1 MYNTILEMR
10 TSFLLP
16 LVSLFI
22 SCSANF
28 STGDISSLVKN
39 KSAAF
44 LVDSAEE
51 FSVYS
56 GYGSDCAHPGAH
68 VIFDGDGITRNIYAV
83 ADGIVSRV
91 DLCETAGSHNKYNIA
106 LSLGLVGA
114 APIYFEYSIEPFD
127 GKPCDSDEEYFKSSV
142 FVEEGDEVKK
152 GQRIATITPGL
163 ASAGSAHIHFNLSA
177 DGATICPEIFPAS
190 NFDEDIIGTIQDAG
204 CAAPANSLCLELT
217 SSEKPSNLIS
227 ND

>member
-1 MYNTILEMR
+1 M
-10 TSFLLP
+10 SLL
-16 LVSLFI
+16 L

-28 STGDISSLVKN
+28 STGDVSALIEN

-44 LVDSAEE
+44 LVDSSEE

-68 VIFDGDGITRNIYAV
+68 VIFDGDGVTRNIYAV

-91 DLCETAGSHNKYNIA
+91 DLCETAGSHNKYNIS
-106 LSLGLVGA
+106 LSLGLAGA
-114 APIYFEYSIEPFD
+114 APVYFEYSIEPFD
-127 GKPCDSDEEYFKSSV
+127 GKPCDSDEEYFKSAV

-152 GQRIATITPGL
+152 GERIATITPGL
-163 ASAGSAHIHFNLSA
+163 TSAGSAHIHFNLSA

-190 NFDEDIIGTIQDAG
+190 DFDEDIIGTNRDAG
-204 CAAPANSLCLELT
+204 CVAPANSLCLELT
-217 SSEKPSNLIS
+217 SSEKPSNLVS
-227 ND
+227 ED